1 MCALIELFVPE
12 LVLACTVSCQ
22 PDYIRTLVWSE
33 LIHTHFN
40 IYLCLRNC
48 KLRTSLHYWD
58 NNYYCNFFTTV
69 HLMSIITR
77 AHNGSFSG
85 HFPLCRARCPG
96 PKFATENKSVAWQ
109 WSIWSNHITII
120 METNNGPGT
129 GARARPGHVHESGQF
144 NYLILWIEELSQYLN
159 HH

>member
-1 MCALIELFVPE
+1 MIQDSWTCPFIKGKGFILFTLHLLNEVKRGSVRNWSLKMKG
-12 LVLACTVSCQ
+12 LVIVSNE
-22 PDYIRTLVWSE
+22 D
-33 LIHTHFN
+33 
-40 IYLCLRNC
+40 IY
-48 KLRTSLHYWD
+48 
-58 NNYYCNFFTTV
+58 YYCNFFTTV

-109 WSIWSNHITII
+109 WSIWSSHITII